1 MAKTRSG
8 YKRIKSLFGKYKII
22 PEEWD
27 LKKLEEVGKIIG
39 GGTPDSKNKEYWN
52 GKILWAI
59 PTDITKLQ
67 TNQIENTER
76 KITKEGLDSSSAKLL
91 PKGTI
96 LITSRATIGECA
108 IATKPISTNQ
118 GFQSIICDDKNF
130 NRTYI
135 FYSIKCHKNE
145 LLRLAYGTTFLEIN
159 KTEIKK
165 VMLPAPSSIL
175 EQQKIAS
182 ILSGVDALI
191 ESTQKIIRNTE
202 KLKKGLMRQL
212 LTRGINHK
220 KFQRVKWLF
229 GKEIEIPEEWK
240 CVILD
245 RLTPLNEKS
254 SIRMGPFGSSLK
266 KHELLGSGKIKTLWI
281 ENIVTDKFVWKYQKF
296 ITKEK
301 YEQLKGFTVKPNDL
315 LMTMMGTLGKTAIV
329 PSDIGTSIISSHLL
343 KITPDSKK
351 LTSKF
356 LYYFLKSQ
364 FIQQQII
371 KESHGLVMGGLNTG
385 IVKKLL
391 IITPP
396 INEQQKIAS
405 ILSGVDAHIQKNQE
419 YKEKM
424 QILKKGLMQKLL
436 TGKIRVNI

>member
-191 ESTQKIIRNTE
+191 ESTQHIIEKTE
-202 KLKKGLMRQL
+202 RLKKGLMQQL
-212 LTRGINHK
+212 LTKGISQK
-220 KFQRVKWLF
+220 KLKMIKSLF
-229 GKEIEIPEEWK
+229 GRYEEIPKEWTVK
-240 CVILD
+240 KINDFATVRGRIGWKNLRADEYMESGPLMLSVWSLIGNILYGID
-245 RLTPLNEKS
+245 YNVGIKRLS
-254 SIRMGPFGSSLK
+254 
-266 KHELLGSGKIKTLWI
+266 
-281 ENIVTDKFVWKYQKF
+281 KFRYDESPE
-296 ITKEK
+296 I
-301 YEQLKGFTVKPNDL
+301 QLKDEDVLVAKDG
-315 LMTMMGTLGKTAIV
+315 
-329 PSDIGTSIISSHLL
+329 DIGRIG
-343 KITPDSKK
+343 
-351 LTSKF
+351 F
-356 LYYFLKSQ
+356 
-364 FIQQQII
+364 
-371 KESHGLVMGGLNTG
+371 
-385 IVKKLL
+385 VKKLPEHSTVNSHVVIVRIKNKQMHPEYLYHYMKFHPFQTYCKSYTSGTTVPLFTQKDLRNAL
-391 IITPP
+391 IISPQ
-396 INEQQKIAS
+396 IDEQQKIAS
-405 ILSGVDAHIQKNQE
+405 ILSGVDAVRHHNIIALI
-419 YKEKM
+419 
-424 QILKKGLMQKLL
+424 ILRIKFAIFLILCVWIGIVHTL
-436 TGKIRVNI
+436 VF